1 MNKICEKIRPTIIDL
16 KVGEAVMFPIAKM
29 KSVRTQASELGAIL
43 DRQFTTRM
51 DRENRVI
58 VVARAQ

>member
-1 MNKICEKIRPTIIDL
+1 MNKICEKIRPTIIGL